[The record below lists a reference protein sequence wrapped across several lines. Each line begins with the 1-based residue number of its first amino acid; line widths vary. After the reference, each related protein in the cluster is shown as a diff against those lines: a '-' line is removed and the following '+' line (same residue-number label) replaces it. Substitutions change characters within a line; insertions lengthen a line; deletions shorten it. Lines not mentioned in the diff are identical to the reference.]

1 MSLDQA
7 VPMLRAELDRIR
19 SKAADPVDR
28 NLDQIAASKRRVI
41 GHDGPVFA
49 PGGVGQLD
57 RDTFLEFLRIEN
69 NEHWSGINRSGA
81 QIASD
86 MPRPRRALALLV
98 DEQVPPRQR
107 LDQLYPRGGPATVG
121 SLGPAILTPILQV
134 VYPDEYGVRNGITE
148 AGMRRSGPGPCRRP
162 RRRSPSSTSPSM
174 GSCCGWRPSRRS
186 TCGPWTTSGGSE
198 RPAGRR
204 ARRQDL
210 ALRLPPMRGRPRRSR
225 GPRGPSS
232 HGWSCCRAGSG
243 SRWKLPGTGCCGS
256 SAGSTPTTMASPT
269 PNPTESSRS
278 TCWPRS
284 R

>member
-1 MSLDQA
+1 MGLDQA

-69 NEHWSGINRSGA
+69 NEHRSGINRSGA

-86 MPRPRRALALLV
+86 MPRPRRAPALLV

-121 SLGPAILTPILQV
+121 YLGPAILTPILQV
-134 VYPDEYGVRNGITE
+134 AYPDEYGVRNGITE
-148 AGMRRSGPGPCRRP
+148 AGMHQVGAWPLPP
-162 RRRSPSSTSPSM
+162 TSASFAEQYESIDGILLRLAAEPEIDLWTLDSL
-174 GSCCGWRPSRRS
+174 WWKRTSRRAKGPATGS
-186 TCGPWTTSGGSE
+186 WHCGC
-198 RPAGRR
+198 RP
-204 ARRQDL
+204 
-210 ALRLPPMRGRPRRSR
+210 
-225 GPRGPSS
+225 
-232 HGWSCCRAGSG
+232 
-243 SRWKLPGTGCCGS
+243 
-256 SAGSTPTTMASPT
+256 
-269 PNPTESSRS
+269 
-278 TCWPRS
+278 
-284 R
+284 